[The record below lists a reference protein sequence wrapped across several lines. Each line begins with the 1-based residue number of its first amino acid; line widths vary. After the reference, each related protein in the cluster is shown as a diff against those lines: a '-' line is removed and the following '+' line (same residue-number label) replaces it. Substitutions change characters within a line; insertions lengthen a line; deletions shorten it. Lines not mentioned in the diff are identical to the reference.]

1 MFLSEVYVAKN
12 VYPLCS
18 LYIHFFNNTCWVE
31 FFDFYEVQ
39 FVKYIM
45 YGYFISCLEIPPQI
59 LHECSPLFPPRC
71 LIVIKYVGSSQVI
84 FQNLWPNLCTYVCTC
99 MCVCVWACVPVCDC
113 VSMHTRVCAFVWV
126 CVCDLFIS
134 ICGKD
139 THSYRLALVTLWK
152 SNWPCMHLSLKM
164 LFCLSGLLC
173 VCFSCVSSS

>member
-1 MFLSEVYVAKN
+1 MWLRTFTHCVA
-12 VYPLCS
+12 CIS
-18 LYIHFFNNTCWVE
+18 IFFNNTCWVE
-31 FFDFYEVQ
+31 LLDFYEVQ
-39 FVKYIM
+39 FVKYII

-59 LHECSPLFPPRC
+59 LHECSPLFSPRC

-99 MCVCVWACVPVCDC
+99 MYVWGGMRTCVWLCEHA
-113 VSMHTRVCAFVWV
+113 HT